1 VVSADVGSTVNVW
14 DEQRGQMREVT
25 DDDGLGST
33 VCVWEADTGKLF
45 GRFNTVNITTSLS
58 CLSYS
63 LLMLQYAGRLTGLQ
77 NNSHVL

>member
-33 VCVWEADTGKLF
+33 VCVWEADTGKLITILDTLLLLVLI
-45 GRFNTVNITTSLS
+45 NHYYDTVKSYLLSTQTSCTLK
-58 CLSYS
+58 
-63 LLMLQYAGRLTGLQ
+63 
-77 NNSHVL
+77 